1 MSDGRR
7 VVIVVCDSLRRDLL
21 GAATPTLNGF
31 AETATSF
38 VSHRAIFPSVTRVTS
53 ASIATGCAPGRH
65 GLHGNMMA
73 LDDGDGPVAYSV
85 GKPDF
90 VDLLRKMTGRTLR
103 CPTLAERVADKGR
116 AVIFS
121 NFSPGAAYFQDP
133 DRFGYVYHRAGS
145 FGPGRVRLP
154 DEQDLAVS
162 LGVAGDRAMTE
173 CFCQRLRSQD
183 VPPLSVLWQSEPDWT
198 AHHHPLGSPTHLAAI
213 RAADDN
219 FERVLDTIRLASISQ
234 DNLLVVV
241 CSDHGNETV
250 RRQIDVNGE
259 LVKAGFKAGP
269 SSRDIAVASQ
279 GTAALIYFSRSAIEK
294 VTDVAAYLNDQDWA
308 GAVYVG
314 EDLRKIGMEPEG
326 SLWIAVY
333 MATSSEANSFGVTGF
348 SDLAV
353 NPECT
358 EDVRGFGHHGG
369 LGLSES
375 QQPFLMIKG
384 PGFSPGEVR
393 SEPTSPPDIA
403 PTALRHLG
411 LEASGMD
418 GCALQR

>member
-1 MSDGRR
+1 MSNGRK
-7 VVIVVCDSLRRDLL
+7 VVIVVCDSLRRDLF

-38 VSHRAIFPSVTRVTS
+38 VSHRAIFPSATRVTS
-53 ASIATGCAPGRH
+53 ASIATGCAPSRH

-73 LDDGDGPVAYSV
+73 LDDGDGPIAYSV
-85 GKPDF
+85 GKSDF
-90 VDLLRKMTGRTLR
+90 VDRLRKLTGRTLR

-121 NFSPGAAYFQDP
+121 NVSPGAAYFQDP
-133 DRFGYVYHRAGS
+133 DGFGYVYHRAGS

-154 DEQDLAVS
+154 DEQGLAIS
-162 LGVAGDRAMTE
+162 SGVAGDRAMTE
-173 CFCQRLRSQD
+173 RFCQQLRSED

-219 FERVLDTIRLASISQ
+219 VERVLDAIKLASISR
-234 DNLLVVV
+234 DDLLVVV

-250 RRQIDVNGE
+250 RRQIDVNAE
-259 LVKAGFKAGP
+259 LVRAGLKAGP
-269 SSRDIAVASQ
+269 SSRDLAAASQ
-279 GTAALIYFSRSAIEK
+279 GTASLIYFSRSATKK
-294 VTDVAAYLNDQDWA
+294 VADVAAYLNDQDWA
-308 GAVYVG
+308 GPIYVG

-326 SLWIAVY
+326 GLLIAVS
-333 MATSSEANSFGVTGF
+333 MATSGEENSFGVRGH
-348 SDLAV
+348 SDLAID
-353 NPECT
+353 PE
-358 EDVRGFGHHGG
+358 DAKDSRGFGHHGG
-369 LGLSES
+369 LGPNER

-384 PGFSPGEVR
+384 PGFAPGQVC
-393 SEPTSPPDIA
+393 SERTSPLDID

-411 LEASGMD
+411 LDVIGMD
-418 GCALQR
+418 GRALQM